1 MPRRFITTLV
11 ATVLGVM
18 LPGGLA
24 FAHDPII
31 FAEAQTTPG
40 AGPLLPDGTV
50 SFALYGTLM
59 RSGDSR
65 GATVRFAAGDT
76 LIMSL
81 LVPALEPERSLDAA
95 SLPTLT
101 LRAPDGSTRVVPP
114 GEAVTFDEPFTSTS
128 YVRYIQLS
136 EPAQAGEYGVTVTA
150 VVPARFTLSVG
161 TKEQFGTPVEN
172 VPNRDLG
179 VGGVMTWYATP
190 PPVDT
195 APVDTAPVDSASVTT
210 AAATT
215 TTTTATVS
223 PSSTEPA
230 TTSAATT
237 VPGGSSSGDDS
248 GVPVAAI
255 VAVLAVLL
263 ASVVAVVAIS
273 RRRAPTPR

>member
-31 FAEAQTTPG
+31 FTEAQTTPG

-136 EPAQAGEYGVTVTA
+136 EPAQAGEYGVTVTG

-195 APVDTAPVDSASVTT
+195 APVDTAPDTT
-210 AAATT
+210 AAANGSTT
-215 TTTTATVS
+215 SAPATTAS
-223 PSSTEPA
+223 PSSTVPA
-230 TTSAATT
+230 TTTPATT
-237 VPGGSSSGDDS
+237 APGGSSDDEGS
-248 GVPVAAI
+248 GVPLAAI
-255 VAVLAVLL
+255 IAVVAVLL
-263 ASVVAVVAIS
+263 ASLAAVVAIS